1 MSAPT
6 ALSKITRKRVK
17 ISQERDQSGEGLDCG
32 QGLADQLELEQ
43 IYDESK
49 SHPVNKEK

>member
-17 ISQERDQSGEGLDCG
+17 ISQERDQSGERLDCG
-32 QGLADQLELEQ
+32 QGLADELEQ